1 MSRARSNFY
10 NKKEHRAIYILVS
23 PTEKSFH
30 INHCLVESVRE
41 TYRHNIKGRRY
52 ATQKFIS
59 DIQPDRPCLFVLEE
73 IETTISDA
81 YKHVLVWIKILM
93 ENGYKCYNYK
103 ATIDATKE
111 LHAKT
116 EKLYMDRKD
125 TDLTELLCCENCLV
139 KVYNRIECKN
149 LKQNNI

>member
-10 NKKEHRAIYILVS
+10 NKKEHRAICILVS

>member
-1 MSRARSNFY
+1 MSRATNYFY
-10 NKKEHRAIYILVS
+10 NKKERRAIYILLS
-23 PTEKSFH
+23 PTGKSFL
-30 INHCLVESVRE
+30 INHCLVGSVRE

-52 ATQKFIS
+52 ATQKLIS

-103 ATIDATKE
+103 AIIEATKE
-111 LHAKT
+111 LHTKT
-116 EKLYMDRKD
+116 EKLYLERKD
-125 TDLTELLCCENCLV
+125 TNLTDLLCCENCLV
-139 KVYNRIECKN
+139 QSYNRVECKN
-149 LKQNNI
+149 LEKNQF